1 MSKRFD
7 YIIDEIVD
15 QYMYADTTDRPWIIG
30 FSGGKDSTVLLTLVW
45 LALRRIKDAIVAPF
59 QLRRPVYVVC
69 NDTMVE
75 NPIISNYVDDVLLQ
89 IEKKAREEDMPI
101 FVRKT
106 VPRLE
111 DSFWVNV
118 IGKGYP
124 VPNTAFRWCT
134 DKMKIKPTA
143 RFITEQVDECGEA
156 IILIGTRKAES
167 ATRARSIKKH
177 EIHGQRLTHH
187 TILHNTYVYAP
198 IKELYLEEVWYII
211 NAIPCP
217 WGFDNKVLFKIYM
230 DASADDYECPTVVT
244 DKSHGSCGQ
253 SRFGCWVCTVVKD
266 DKSMRSLI
274 KNGREWMQPL
284 YDFRI
289 ELDAERNV
297 IENRMPFR
305 RDGRKAVNDMG
316 PYVFSY
322 RAKILQRLL
331 EVQFELQQHD
341 PSIKLI
347 SDQELIAIQVNW
359 YRDFNFGYQVSEIY
373 NSVYKESFNMEENTK
388 NKLEAELMREVCKNN
403 PNEGEL
409 IEQLLLLQK
418 SKSLMQRR
426 RGLKNEIES
435 RLKDYINSKK

>member
-1 MSKRFD
+1 
-7 YIIDEIVD
+7 
-15 QYMYADTTDRPWIIG
+15 
-30 FSGGKDSTVLLTLVW
+30 
-45 LALRRIKDAIVAPF
+45 
-59 QLRRPVYVVC
+59 
-69 NDTMVE
+69 MVE
-75 NPIISNYVDDVLLQ
+75 NPIISSYVDEVLEQ
-89 IEKKAREEDMPI
+89 IQKAAREQDLPI

-106 VPRLE
+106 IPRLE

-134 DKMKIKPTA
+134 EKMKIKPTA

-156 IILIGTRKAES
+156 IVLIGTRKAES

-187 TILHNTYVYAP
+187 TLLKNTFVYAP
-198 IKELYLEEVWYII
+198 IKELMLEEIWYII
-211 NAIPCP
+211 NAIPSP
-217 WGFDNKVLFKIYM
+217 WGYDNSVLFNIYLN
-230 DASADDYECPTVVT
+230 ASADDYECPTVVT

-274 KNGREWMQPL
+274 KKGHEWMQPL
-284 YDFRI
+284 YDFRKQ
-289 ELDAERNV
+289 LDEERNI
-297 IENRMPFR
+297 IENRIPFR
-305 RDGRKAVNDMG
+305 RDGRRAVNDMG

-322 RAKILQRLL
+322 RASILKRLL
-331 EVQFELQQHD
+331 QVQYELQQRD
-341 PSIKLI
+341 RNIKLI

-359 YRDFNFGYQVSEIY
+359 YRDFNFIYQVSDIY
-373 NSVYKESFNMEENTK
+373 KSIYKDSFVMDNEKQK
-388 NKLEAELMREVCKNN
+388 NKLEADLMRKVCEDNVE
-403 PNEGEL
+403 EGEL

-426 RGLKNEIES
+426 RGLKSEIET
-435 RLKDYINSKK
+435 RLEEFVNKKKI